1 MSWIRNTAFN
11 VLFGVEE
18 KELYRQAVVDEDL
31 FNALM
36 KSDKKLTPFYEALER
51 R

>member
-1 MSWIRNTAFN
+1 
-11 VLFGVEE
+11 LFDVQE
-18 KELYRQAVVDEDL
+18 KELYRQAVVDDDL